1 MKLVVK
7 HAVLGIALC
16 GFAWGDFAGRALA
29 QDASHELPTSNRQF
43 DIEVGVGGSLQS
55 RYPGS
60 DEYLFSPF
68 PIISVGR
75 FYVPGLGQVVDG
87 RRKDGVFF
95 FPSFDFHGE
104 RTASDDKDLAGTRD
118 VDWAVEVGLGA
129 GYRTQHWRAFVEIR
143 QGFNGH
149 TGQVGQLGAD
159 AILYPTEKLEFNI
172 GPRLGFGFGDYMD
185 TYYGVT
191 AAESAASGGRLRQYD
206 PDSGFTSVGLAARAS
221 YNLNEKTRL
230 HLAAGYD
237 RLIGDAADRPI
248 ADVGSKD
255 QFRIST
261 GISYRFSFDI
271 FD

>member
-1 MKLVVK
+1 MKLTVK
-7 HAVLGIALC
+7 KAVLGIALC
-16 GFAWGDFAGRALA
+16 GFAGSAIA
-29 QDASHELPTSNRQF
+29 QEATLEPPVSNRQF
-43 DIEVGVGGSLQS
+43 DIEVGIGGSVQS
-55 RYPGS
+55 SYPAS
-60 DEYLFSPF
+60 DEYVFSPF
-68 PIISVGR
+68 PIFSVGR
-75 FYVPGLGQVVDG
+75 FYVPGLGQVLDG
-87 RRKDGVFF
+87 RRKNGIFF

-104 RTASDDKDLAGTRD
+104 RKASDDKDLTGTRD
-118 VDWAVEVGLGA
+118 VDWALEVGLGA
-129 GYRTQHWRAFVEIR
+129 GYRTEHWRAFVELR

-159 AILYPTEKLEFNI
+159 AILYPTDKLEFNI

-191 AAESAASGGRLRQYD
+191 AAEAAASGGRLRQYD

-221 YNLNEKTRL
+221 YNLNDKTRL

-237 RLIGDAADRPI
+237 RLIGEAADSPI

-261 GISYRFSFDI
+261 GISYRFSFDL